1 MQIFNFKSIKV
12 DSNGEM
18 IMYIIYNNKQRRIA
32 NFDDNYR
39 NLGENFDD

>member
-12 DSNGEM
+12 DSSGEM
-18 IMYIIYNNKQRRIA
+18 IMYIIYNNIQRRRA